1 MWWKGQAKESI
12 RHVKDW
18 EKITWEIFMTVSSM
32 SLTLPLC
39 HSDGDVLGKD
49 FRITSLVPFTNLLV
63 V

>member
-1 MWWKGQAKESI
+1 
-12 RHVKDW
+12 
-18 EKITWEIFMTVSSM
+18 MTVSSM